1 MYMQQVY
8 LYQAASPVPAQD
20 SRRFSGV
27 IFVSLTRLAGG
38 RLLCESQS
46 NIYLNILEPQVSG
59 RDQEKRGT

>member
-1 MYMQQVY
+1 
-8 LYQAASPVPAQD
+8 VPAQD